1 MSIKNKPTGKLF
13 YIGTA
18 FGEIE
23 KQNSFIKD
31 RIDLSKKTYR
41 ELVNIALVKIKIEN
55 DFVSF
60 TLNEYVKL
68 LLEMSIIPEEEYNLF
83 IYGSENKEKSKFG
96 RLGLSGLLISKLE
109 KDRQLG
115 NLNIDR
121 FGRLTANDE
130 FLTYINKQN
139 DFIQFEIK
147 KFLIT
152 DSSQT

>member
-1 MSIKNKPTGKLF
+1 VMAYFKISLSTRNW
-13 YIGTA
+13 
-18 FGEIE
+18 
-23 KQNSFIKD
+23 D
-31 RIDLSKKTYR
+31 R
-41 ELVNIALVKIKIEN
+41 A
-55 DFVSF
+55 
-60 TLNEYVKL
+60 
-68 LLEMSIIPEEEYNLF
+68 F